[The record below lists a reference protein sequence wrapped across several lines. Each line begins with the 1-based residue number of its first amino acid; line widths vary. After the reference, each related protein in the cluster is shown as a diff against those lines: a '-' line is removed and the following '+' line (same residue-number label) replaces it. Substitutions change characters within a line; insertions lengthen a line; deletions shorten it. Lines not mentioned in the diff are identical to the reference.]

1 MCKCKYDMLQM
12 TKFMC
17 HKLLG
22 NRDRI
27 YVYTIPVGKGD
38 NSKKKHFLLFKQCCQ
53 KAYFPEGLKSRGF
66 VEKSEGL
73 ICLLYMTPF

>member
-17 HKLLG
+17 HKLWG
-22 NRDRI
+22 KE
-27 YVYTIPVGKGD
+27 TIVKRSIFSFSNNVVKRLISQGR
-38 NSKKKHFLLFKQCCQ
+38 
-53 KAYFPEGLKSRGF
+53 KSRGR

>member
-17 HKLLG
+17 HKLWG
-22 NRDRI
+22 KE
-27 YVYTIPVGKGD
+27 TIVKRSIFSFSNNVVKG
-38 NSKKKHFLLFKQCCQ
+38 LF
-53 KAYFPEGLKSRGF
+53 PRVVKSRDC

-73 ICLLYMTPF
+73 ICLLYMKPF